1 MDRTDLT
8 LLEWYKK
15 GWEDELYGSFSV
27 VPNNTLITKAYN
39 IGSNHAYVGDEVRS
53 FDYLSDYEILKII
66 RNGI

>member
-15 GWEDELYGSFSV
+15 GWEDELYGSSSV

-39 IGSNHAYVGDEVRS
+39 IGSNHAVLGDDVRG
-53 FDYLSDYEILKII
+53 FDNLSEEEILKII
-66 RNGI
+66 KNGI